1 MRRILQFAM
10 LLSLF
15 LRPLIA
21 EAQNVDDQGRT
32 FKSFKVDV
40 GINLTFPAST
50 DLTVGGGFFVE
61 PRYSIND
68 KVQVGL
74 HLGSNIIGEGKY
86 FFQNTEATIKAQAI
100 GNLSL
105 TGEYQFNLENVRPFI
120 GMTGGMYRQSDYEI
134 IDSNNG
140 RLITNHGSNVNFG
153 LAPRIG
159 IVAGKFRMNAT
170 YHFPGKGITE
180 FVSIGLGIQFGGGKI
195 NESRRY

>member
-1 MRRILQFAM
+1 MRKILRLAI
-10 LLSLF
+10 LLPIL
-15 LRPLIA
+15 LGPL
-21 EAQNVDDQGRT
+21 VGKSQGLDGQT
-32 FKSFKVDV
+32 IIFKPFKVDV

-74 HLGSNIIGEGKY
+74 HMGSNIIGEGKY

-153 LAPRIG
+153 FAPRIG

-195 NESRRY
+195 NESRMY